1 MSAGLTKPAQPL
13 DKIVHLSTVPIT
25 QHDGPAPRAN
35 CPCGSGRPARRCH
48 RGEDGSWIAKRP
60 PALLT
65 DERTG
70 YANPRCYG
78 RASKDC
84 SEDMTREHYISDDV
98 LESISWDG
106 KLVTVRG
113 AAWLATDEG
122 KTVAVKRL
130 SSWMLCGRHN
140 RALSPLDRM
149 AADYFRYFLED
160 QVDIFKFLGNDDR
173 MSFGRAFIMASG
185 PLMEL
190 WMLKTLWGAIESKA
204 LNVNGQ
210 AAYRFRLGVSTEE
223 LAEILWRGADLPP
236 NWGMYVLQHHDHDH
250 PVTQRAVRLSLES
263 VGSEVLGGNIQ
274 IAGWEYLIAFE
285 RPPVDHFFRPGGMAF
300 RRVGF
305 PAHSCKVTAFAWPE
319 LDHPIINVVSGV
331 PPHEN
336 FAVPSNPRAAALH
349 NTIMPG
355 SLNVTSVREQRD
367 DYVGLDSD

>member
-1 MSAGLTKPAQPL
+1 MSTGLTKPAQPL
-13 DKIVHLSTVPIT
+13 DKIVRLSNVPIT

-78 RASKDC
+78 SASKDC

-173 MSFGRAFIMASG
+173 KSFGRAFIMASG

-210 AAYRFRLGVSTEE
+210 AGYRFRLGV
-223 LAEILWRGADLPP
+223 
-236 NWGMYVLQHHDHDH
+236 
-250 PVTQRAVRLSLES
+250 
-263 VGSEVLGGNIQ
+263 
-274 IAGWEYLIAFE
+274 
-285 RPPVDHFFRPGGMAF
+285 
-300 RRVGF
+300 GF
-305 PAHSCKVTAFAWPE
+305 
-319 LDHPIINVVSGV
+319 
-331 PPHEN
+331 
-336 FAVPSNPRAAALH
+336 
-349 NTIMPG
+349 
-355 SLNVTSVREQRD
+355 
-367 DYVGLDSD
+367 